1 MVQLLPCI
9 SLTIWLAFATREQ
22 LLSDFLWSK
31 NPVDTFFGQSRT
43 PLRSC
48 EHLQRLRSRRN
59 SLDREKIDSG
69 NRRVSLKH
77 SKASIKTEL
86 SLCDF
91 FTLAS
96 FGLYL
101 FLPFSQHTHTLY
113 FSLTLFL
120 PFSQHTLTISHA
132 YSPTPTHT
140 LSFLSSVLCLGFC
153 IHWIRWR

>member
-91 FTLAS
+91 FYSGIVRSLSLSPILSTHHH
-96 FGLYL
+96 Y
-101 FLPFSQHTHTLY
+101 FSCLLTHSHTNTHT
-113 FSLTLFL
+113 
-120 PFSQHTLTISHA
+120 
-132 YSPTPTHT
+132 
-140 LSFLSSVLCLGFC
+140 FLSLSSSLHRFLHPLNSMTIKFKNGNF
-153 IHWIRWR
+153 ISKDFF

>member
-91 FTLAS
+91 FWLWHRSVSIS
-96 FGLYL
+96 FSHSLNTPTHSISLSLSFSHSLNTPSL
-101 FLPFSQHTHTLY
+101 FIMLTHPLPHQHTHFP
-113 FSLTLFL
+113 FSLQLF
-120 PFSQHTLTISHA
+120 A
-132 YSPTPTHT
+132 
-140 LSFLSSVLCLGFC
+140 
-153 IHWIRWR
+153 